1 MAYQSIGLGSS
12 ANDGTGD
19 TLRAGG
25 DKVNDNFVE
34 LYTLLGTGSALTSGM
49 SATATV
55 VTLTAPVIATS
66 LDLNGSELILD
77 VDADTSITAD
87 SDDTID
93 FKIGGSDIFQMTP
106 TKLDLNGKELVLD
119 ADADT
124 SITADTDDTIHF
136 RINGDDDIIFTTGI
150 IDVKNSGS
158 KSQVRLYCE
167 SSNAHY
173 AAIQAPAHAV
183 FAGNITVTLPNKTS
197 TLQGSAS
204 ETITGAGGSNA
215 LDDDIEVSLLN
226 TASGTASL
234 TLSAGRF
241 VGQRKIIIMTVA
253 GNNAT
258 MTQSN
263 GNLNSTNVSSS
274 ILFNAV
280 GESVVLVYNGS
291 NWNVVSSNGATIS

>member
-87 SDDTID
+87 TDDTID
-93 FKIGGSDIFQMTP
+93 FKIAGSDVFQMTA

-124 SITADTDDTIHF
+124 SITADSDDTINIKLGGND
-136 RINGDDDIIFTTGI
+136 RIDLSTGLVSI
-150 IDVKNSGS
+150 KNDGS

-173 AAIQAPAHAV
+173 AALEAPAHAV
-183 FAGNITVTLPNKTS
+183 FSGNIVVTLPNKTS

-234 TLSAGRF
+234 TLAAGRF

-280 GESVVLVYNGS
+280 GESVILVYNGS
-291 NWNVVSSNGATIS
+291 NWNVVSVNGATIS

>member
-1 MAYQSIGLGSS
+1 M
-12 ANDGTGD
+12 
-19 TLRAGG
+19 
-25 DKVNDNFVE
+25 
-34 LYTLLGTGSALTSGM
+34 
-49 SATATV
+49 TA
-55 VTLTAPVIATS
+55 
-66 LDLNGSELILD
+66 
-77 VDADTSITAD
+77 
-87 SDDTID
+87 
-93 FKIGGSDIFQMTP
+93 

-124 SITADTDDTIHF
+124 SITADVDDTINIKIAGND
-136 RINGDDDIIFTTGI
+136 RIDLSTGLVSI
-150 IDVKNSGS
+150 KNDGA

-173 AAIQAPAHAV
+173 AAVEAPAHAV
-183 FAGNITVTLPNKTS
+183 FSGNIVVTLPNKTS
-197 TLQGSAS
+197 TLQGSS
-204 ETITGAGGSNA
+204 TETITGAGGSNA

-263 GNLNSTNVSSS
+263 GNLNSTNVSTS

-280 GESVVLVYNGS
+280 GESVILIYNGT
-291 NWNVVSSNGATIS
+291 NWNVVSVNGATIS